1 MIKILKG
8 SSTQLRAH
16 CVEKYQKK
24 ATALLLL
31 GDASIALPYTII
43 RLLLPQFRE
52 VLGEKEVD
60 RLLEKHKLVTS
71 LLFPVLT
78 PLLTAQEL
86 REQEII
92 CARLSSNITHNRIA
106 KTTINETCVELIM
119 ELTNKEGIEI
129 VIPDVRD
136 LDVGSIDVLKL
147 LLKQHPETAPEIVL
161 GFNPDW
167 GEETIDRENGLVY
180 YSSVDAL
187 INIQAFAYSFQAIAD
202 SVTEIETED
211 TSFDALP
218 LSDRLD
224 PIDEAIALQAM
235 DLLAADNYSETE
247 ESNHLIK
254 TAIWRSFKLYDFTMA
269 LRLAF
274 SFMEKSP
281 KISKKDKGELYHI
294 IGLSAHNRQFF
305 SQGNENLGR
314 FLERTF
320 GLTLEY
326 EENPENRIGAIYR
339 LIVTLSRR
347 LNQHEEAFE
356 YVNHAISELATND
369 FDPTHHALLKGW
381 VFNINS
387 FVLMRRRRIDEAIK
401 YHEDAFDLLKNV
413 TSNVEHLNKEIRF
426 TQAVLAENL
435 TTLSSLLND
444 RTKMEYWCKVEESYS
459 KEWPGLSAV
468 PFAEWQSFYYKG
480 FDLRKALENAEKGVS
495 KAAGNFEYILEY
507 FFTMSLADINI
518 RIGNYEDALTFFK
531 KSLLFQAQI
540 AYDFTSALSLKIG
553 VALSLLGQ
561 NKNREALSWTEEMVS
576 EFKDGAVKDLIEI
589 YILQAFTYAKL
600 DNGEKSEERIN
611 EAIDMAV
618 EEGNFDVLIHT
629 ACKAG
634 DLCQLL
640 GRPEDALNA
649 YQQAQEI
656 VESREDET
664 NASNMVAVNLGLFEM
679 NRTEVSHLISVVQ
692 NFPQALRSN
701 YAVWTSLN
709 RFLNCYLELSDNET
723 RELRNLCKEELEI
736 VLKVA
741 GQHEACKENM
751 SLLALRNEK
760 EVLTKSLRD

>member
-1 MIKILKG
+1 MIKILQG
-8 SSTQLRAH
+8 SSMQLRAH
-16 CVEKYQKK
+16 CVEKYQKE
-24 ATALLLL
+24 TNALLVV
-31 GDASIALPYTII
+31 GDAHVALPYTII
-43 RLLLPQFRE
+43 RLLTPQFRR
-52 VLGEKEVD
+52 LIGEKEVD
-60 RLLEKHKLVTS
+60 QLLEKHKLVTS
-71 LLFPVLT
+71 LFFPVLKR
-78 PLLTAQEL
+78 LLTPQEL

-119 ELTNKEGIEI
+119 ELAKEDGVKII
-129 VIPDVRD
+129 IPDVRD

-147 LLKQHPETAPEIVL
+147 LLKQYPETAPDIVL

-167 GEETIDRENGLVY
+167 GKETIDRENGLVY

-202 SVTEIETED
+202 SVTEIEAD
-211 TSFDALP
+211 DVSFDALP
-218 LSDRLD
+218 LTTKLD
-224 PIDEAIALQAM
+224 AIDEAIALHAL
-235 DLLAADNYSETE
+235 DLLSEDDYVETE
-247 ESNHLIK
+247 ENNDLIK

-274 SFMEKSP
+274 SFMEKLP
-281 KISKKDKGELYHI
+281 KISRKDKGELYHI

-320 GLTLEY
+320 ELTLEH

-347 LNQHEEAFE
+347 LNKHEEAFE
-356 YVNHAISELATND
+356 YVNHAISELETND
-369 FDPTHHALLKGW
+369 FDPAHHALLKGW

-435 TTLSSLLND
+435 TTLSSLMND
-444 RTKMEYWCKVEESYS
+444 RTRMEYWCKIEESYS

-480 FDLRKALENAEKGVS
+480 FDLKKALENAEKGVS

-518 RIGNYEDALTFFK
+518 RLGNYEDAFTFFK
-531 KSLLFQAQI
+531 KSLLFQSQI
-540 AYDFTSALSLKIG
+540 AYDFTSGLSLKIG
-553 VALSLLGQ
+553 VALSLLGL
-561 NKNREALSWTEEMVS
+561 NKYKEALTWAEGMVS
-576 EFKDGAVKDLIEI
+576 EYDAPKDLIEI
-589 YILQAFTYAKL
+589 YIVQALAYARFEES
-600 DNGEKSEERIN
+600 EKSEERIN

-679 NRTEVSHLISVVQ
+679 NRTKVSDLISAVKY
-692 NFPQALRSN
+692 FPAALRSN

-709 RFLNCYLELSDNET
+709 RFLNAYLELTEDG
-723 RELRNLCKEELEI
+723 REELTSACREELNI

-751 SLLALRNEK
+751 SLLARMNDK
-760 EVLTKSLRD
+760 EVLTKSLRN